1 MMGVKAS
8 VLACACV
15 WLVSAPVSS
24 GVVQQ
29 RVMKPETPL
38 GQCAFVVEPFV
49 KTNVLKALLG
59 EPL

>member
-8 VLACACV
+8 VLACVCL
-15 WLVSAPVSS
+15 LVCSAPVAS

-29 RVMKPETPL
+29 RAMKPEMPL